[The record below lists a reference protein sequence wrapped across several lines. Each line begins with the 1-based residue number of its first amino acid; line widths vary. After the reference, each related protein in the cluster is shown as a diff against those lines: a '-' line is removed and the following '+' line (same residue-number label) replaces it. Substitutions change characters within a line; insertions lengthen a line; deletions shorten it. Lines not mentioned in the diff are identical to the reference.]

1 MRRHQNL
8 AFALTASCV
17 LHALALA
24 GLVGFSV
31 LRVPAVMVPA
41 FGSDESLVVL
51 TLVPAPPSP
60 ASVPQPR
67 TAAIIPATVQAEK
80 PVAAPSP
87 EEPLPEA
94 REALPLPAE
103 PPKLPPAAPAAQEAP
118 AAPAPGI
125 TFPQPV
131 PAVEAPPVVNSVSR
145 EAPGV
150 ESGAVYETDIRAVYP
165 MSARMRGE
173 EGVVTVLVAL
183 NSSSRAENVEVCRS
197 SGYPALDRAALQAAK
212 RGRFKVR
219 GRQPPESQN
228 ILLTF
233 RFRLLEQM

>member
-8 AFALTASCV
+8 AFALAASCV
-17 LHALALA
+17 VHALALA

-60 ASVPQPR
+60 ASEPEPR
-67 TAAIIPATVQAEK
+67 TAVIIPAAVQAEK
-80 PVAAPSP
+80 PIAAPSP
-87 EEPLPEA
+87 DEPLPDV
-94 REALPLPAE
+94 REALPVPAE
-103 PPKLPPAAPAAQEAP
+103 APRPSPAELGPQEVPAS
-118 AAPAPGI
+118 PAPEI
-125 TFPQPV
+125 EFPQPV
-131 PAVEAPPVVNSVSR
+131 PAESPSVANSISR
-145 EAPGV
+145 EDPGV
-150 ESGAVYETDIRAVYP
+150 ESGAAYEADIRPVYP

-183 NSSSRAENVEVCRS
+183 NSSLRAESAEVCRS
-197 SGYPALDRAALQAAK
+197 SGYPGLDRAALQAAK

-219 GRQPPESQN
+219 GRQSPESRN

-233 RFRLLEQM
+233 RFKLLEQM